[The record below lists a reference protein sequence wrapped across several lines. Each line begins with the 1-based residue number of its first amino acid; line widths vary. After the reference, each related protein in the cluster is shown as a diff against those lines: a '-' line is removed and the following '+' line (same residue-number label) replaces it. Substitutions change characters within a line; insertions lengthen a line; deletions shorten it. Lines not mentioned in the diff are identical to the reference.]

1 MDLLNAELLIAAIL
15 GAPLRAGSS
24 EVGSKTHRSVLGRG
38 PSTTQG
44 KWLALCLAY
53 RQGLADPTPL
63 GAGPSFFKAIGVSV
77 RQGPR
82 GYQDLVAC
90 RWIVQNRFRPD
101 VNLDSKRLIH
111 FCAIARILEFSEASA
126 LELVKRHEMGL
137 TPDNRLLLMVLLL
150 LASKEGRIDAASDRD
165 LARLTGFTST
175 QVKCQME
182 RLKQL
187 GFVGGVVSGVTWPGE
202 SGKGKSY
209 IYLNL
214 LHPWWATLYPGW
226 RLIELHPSTWQ
237 HLLAVERDIFSSLMR
252 RASPSELNEDTRWS
266 AYSKQIQMYLRN
278 LVLMQASESTQVFL
292 ERNPNSGT
300 AEGRT
305 TEWLSVDLRKMVAS
319 IVISLMDDHAYPES
333 RAMDAGESLML
344 YPPFGSAP
352 LQIDDDPAKCSG
364 PMLLTNIAMLTGGI
378 DSAWLSERTFSR
390 WVEQGIVTDGSLAPR
405 KYGSRKATIAESPE
419 QFFWGI
425 NT

>member
-1 MDLLNAELLIAAIL
+1 LDLLNAELLIAAIL

-24 EVGSKTHRSVLGRG
+24 AVGSNTYRSVVGKG

-53 RQGLADPTPL
+53 RQGRADPTPL
-63 GAGPSFFKAIGVSV
+63 GAGPSFFKAIGVSA

-111 FCAIARILEFSEASA
+111 FRAIARLLEFSETSA
-126 LELVKRHEMGL
+126 LELVERHEMAL
-137 TPDNRLLLMVLLL
+137 TPDNRLLLMALLL
-150 LASKEGRIDAASDRD
+150 LASKEGRVDAASDRD

-175 QVKCQME
+175 QVKGQME

-209 IYLNL
+209 VYLNL
-214 LHPWWATLYPGW
+214 IHPWWAMLYPGW

-237 HLLAVERDIFSSLMR
+237 PLLAIERDIFRSLMR
-252 RASPSELNEDTRWS
+252 RASPSELNEHTRWS
-266 AYSKQIQMYLRN
+266 AYSKQIQMYVRN

-292 ERNPNSGT
+292 APSANSG
-300 AEGRT
+300 ADEGRT
-305 TEWLSVDLRKMVAS
+305 TKWLSVDLSDLVAS
-319 IVISLMDDHAYPES
+319 IVISLRDGHGYPIS
-333 RAMDAGESLML
+333 RAMEAGESMML

-352 LQIDDDPAKCSG
+352 LQIDSDPAKRAG

-378 DSAWLSERTFSR
+378 DGAWLSERNCGK
-390 WVEQGIVTDGSLAPR
+390 WVKQGIVTDGSLAPR
-405 KYGSRKATIAESPE
+405 KYGSRKATITESLE
-419 QFFWGI
+419 QYFVGI
-425 NT
+425 NN